1 MSVQAYLYTM
11 NISERGFKNTS
22 IFSTHTVKTTSTF
35 CHSTLLHFQMQE
47 DFFFFIS
54 LLKFILQQ
62 HPHYTSIWL
71 SNIAPSYDKYV
82 KTINGNT
89 DHFYSMQFTASYS
102 RKFLNLIIIHTLK
115 KAKSYYLCQSNRN
128 KCIEG
133 LTCLPKDMLPE
144 IFLSSHPTAS
154 ATELACLT
162 IN

>member
-1 MSVQAYLYTM
+1 MYKHIYTLWTFL
-11 NISERGFKNTS
+11 RGVLKTPPYFLRTLSKLPVPSAIALCYTFKCK
-22 IFSTHTVKTTSTF
+22 KT
-35 CHSTLLHFQMQE
+35 
-47 DFFFFIS
+47 FFFFIS